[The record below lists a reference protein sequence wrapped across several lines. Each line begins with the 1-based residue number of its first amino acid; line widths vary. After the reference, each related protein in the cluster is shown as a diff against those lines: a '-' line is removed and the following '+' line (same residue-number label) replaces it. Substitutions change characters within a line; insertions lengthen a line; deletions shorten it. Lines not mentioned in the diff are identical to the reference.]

1 MKDLHINTKYSD
13 GTDENL
19 KSLQTLTF
27 LGKDSGFGEKNN
39 SSYIEIENKLILI
52 DCGFTVF
59 QQVKNKYNFENYESI
74 HIIITHLHND
84 HAGSLSQLI
93 LYLWFIY
100 HKKVN
105 IFSKCEHIKDY
116 LDITGTPP
124 EAYELRESIDN
135 LKFIKTTHTLYLD
148 AYGFILKIKNRTIL
162 YTGDTNTL
170 EPFYPYL
177 DKINEFY
184 FDASRFG
191 GAHIK
196 IDDILGVLKK
206 IKEKGIDIIPM
217 HLDDREYIE
226 KLIKTNFSN
235 LNKQ

>member
-59 QQVKNKYNFENYESI
+59 QQVKNKFNFENYESI

-148 AYGFILKIKNRTIL
+148 AYGFILKIKIELFYIQETQIL
-162 YTGDTNTL
+162 WNH
-170 EPFYPYL
+170 F
-177 DKINEFY
+177 I
-184 FDASRFG
+184 
-191 GAHIK
+191 HI
-196 IDDILGVLKK
+196 
-206 IKEKGIDIIPM
+206 
-217 HLDDREYIE
+217 
-226 KLIKTNFSN
+226 
-235 LNKQ
+235 